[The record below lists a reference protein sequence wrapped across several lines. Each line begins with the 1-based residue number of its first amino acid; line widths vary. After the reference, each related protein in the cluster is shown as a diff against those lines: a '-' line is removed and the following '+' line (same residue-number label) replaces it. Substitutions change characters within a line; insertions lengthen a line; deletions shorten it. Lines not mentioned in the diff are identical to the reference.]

1 MLVTIAII
9 LLILWLLGAV
19 VVPVSTGAIH
29 VLLVVALILVLL
41 RLVNGRAL
49 RRHASW
55 QGWPYRTLSGDA
67 KSLRQDQQQVWSEL
81 TTFQN

>member
-49 RRHASW
+49 
-55 QGWPYRTLSGDA
+55 
-67 KSLRQDQQQVWSEL
+67 
-81 TTFQN
+81 